1 MFDHV
6 EIPVS
11 DLGTSAAFYSLVLEP
26 LGIQP
31 TSSST
36 DAVELGAL
44 VLVLRAPRE
53 RLHLAFI
60 AESRGAVEEFHRRGV
75 GAGYRD
81 NGAPGL
87 RDYAP
92 DYFAAYLL
100 DPNDHN
106 VEAVYRSPETR
117 SGWDWLG
124 LGVVRDGR

>member
-1 MFDHV
+1 VFDHV
-6 EIPVS
+6 AIPVA
-11 DLGTSAAFYSLVLEP
+11 DLETSSAFYELVLEP

-36 DAVELGAL
+36 EAVELGAL
-44 VLVLRAPRE
+44 VLVPRPTRE
-53 RLHLAFI
+53 RLHVAFI

-75 GAGYRD
+75 EAGYRD

-100 DPNDHN
+100 DPDGHN
-106 VEAVYRSPETR
+106 VEAVHRSPETR
-117 SGWDWLG
+117 SGWNWLG
-124 LGVVRDGR
+124 LGLVRDGR